1 MMGIVWKEVAIIISG
16 LISVFTWSI
25 SGGLPSC
32 DSAPASL
39 LAYTTTNKVLKTV
52 ALSLVWKEL
61 SW

>member
-1 MMGIVWKEVAIIISG
+1 MMGIVWKEVFPMISG

-25 SGGLPSC
+25 PGGLPSC
-32 DSAPASL
+32 GGAPASL
-39 LAYTTTNKVLKTV
+39 LGYTTTNKVLKTV

>member
-1 MMGIVWKEVAIIISG
+1 MYNSPGCGKKKTAYKSNP
-16 LISVFTWSI
+16 TWSI
-25 SGGLPSC
+25 PGGLPSC

-39 LAYTTTNKVLKTV
+39 LAYTTTNKVLKRV